1 MMIASSSSTTPVMG
15 SMIVFLLIVS
25 CLDTIISS
33 FSSSSPSS
41 TAVVAAA
48 TVAVGTSQNVYGNEV
63 AVGTSQNVY
72 GNEVAVGTSQNVY
85 GNEVAVGTSQNVY
98 GKELESCSRAG
109 MALTGFTRNGHC
121 IEEIDDEGS
130 HHICI
135 NLISTEGGN
144 FCAVTG
150 QPDWCSSSMP
160 CDGKNIMNG
169 DNENIECHVQNWCV
183 CQWAFSSYIEKAG
196 GCDQIQDIVCEAI
209 NMEAITAYK
218 NSDDSN
224 HKIALECIT
233 ARCHL

>member
-72 GNEVAVGTSQNVY
+72 GN
-85 GNEVAVGTSQNVY
+85 
-98 GKELESCSRAG
+98 ELESCSRAG

-183 CQWAFSSYIEKAG
+183 CQWAFSDYIEKAG

-233 ARCHL
+233 QRCTL

>member
-1 MMIASSSSTTPVMG
+1 MGTPVMG
-15 SMIVFLLIVS
+15 SMLLFLLIVS

-33 FSSSSPSS
+33 FSSSSSSSSS

-48 TVAVGTSQNVYGNEV
+48 TTVAVGTSENVYGNEV
-63 AVGTSQNVY
+63 G
-72 GNEVAVGTSQNVY
+72 
-85 GNEVAVGTSQNVY
+85 GTSQNVY

-183 CQWAFSSYIEKAG
+183 CQWAFSDYIEKAG